1 MILPNT
7 KKNRMIQQACASLA
21 LENMYPDKEFIKEL
35 VRVQNGQKSLDD
47 LIQKIKNKY
56 VKQ

>member
-35 VRVQNGQKSLDD
+35 VRVQNGRNCELFGTFILGSDPS
-47 LIQKIKNKY
+47 
-56 VKQ
+56 